1 VVETWAKEYLI
12 FSEHLSIVHA
22 TRRARAYI
30 KLIFED
36 LPAVLPKVR
45 FNFHTEGKRV
55 GVVFSG
61 NFYQYLQKKKLFKK
75 KKETRCV
82 KSIEEKPG
90 FGRKSEM

>member
-1 VVETWAKEYLI
+1 VVETWAKEYLF

-61 NFYQYLQKKKLFKK
+61 NFYQYLQKKVVQ